1 MCGRGCLRVG
11 SLSLAAEGATRL
23 FWNQLAFQFSIWLLP
38 QMISHIAD
46 SDVLAYHRSLRRVSG
61 WILSVT
67 WNPKGYVIY
76 SGSRDGSWRIRQQ
89 ICLWSLL
96 SLRSGTIISAD
107 GTGSIQFSDSRH
119 VTLLQYIHCIK
130 EILMLLQQ
138 PLVMNGVFQLVL
150 MARLFS
156 VNSLVGMNLLLNF

>member
-11 SLSLAAEGATRL
+11 SLSLAAEDCFGINWR
-23 FWNQLAFQFSIWLLP
+23 FS
-38 QMISHIAD
+38 
-46 SDVLAYHRSLRRVSG
+46 LAYGCCPKSLRRVSG

-96 SLRSGTIISAD
+96 SLSAD